1 MTHLWITGAS
11 QGIGRAVA
19 LAAAQRGWTVSATAR
34 GEAGLAALVAEG
46 GGRISAFPGDIT
58 DRAGLAAVVEAVEA
72 ANGPITVAVLNA
84 GTHQPTDGAAFDP
97 SVYDRL
103 IAVNLGGAINSVA
116 AILPRFTARKSGRLA
131 LVSSVAAYRGLP
143 KAGAYCASK
152 AAVTALAESLRL
164 DLAGL
169 GVAVQVIHP
178 GFVRTPL
185 TDKNAFPMPFLM
197 EPEAAAARIIAGLEG
212 DGFEIAFP
220 RRFIYILKLLRL
232 LPYRLYFALVA
243 RQTGVSTGL

>member
-19 LAAAQRGWTVSATAR
+19 LAALQRGWTVSATAR
-34 GEAGLAALVAEG
+34 GAEGLAALVDESQ
-46 GGRISAFPGDIT
+46 GRIRAFPGDIT
-58 DRAGLAAVVEAVEA
+58 DRAGLAAVVEAVERA
-72 ANGPITVAVLNA
+72 AGPITIAVLNA
-84 GTHQPTDGAAFDP
+84 GTHAPTDGKAFDP
-97 SVYDRL
+97 EVYDRL
-103 IAVNLGGAINSVA
+103 LSVNLGGMVNSLA
-116 AILPRFTARKSGRLA
+116 ALLPRFTARNAGRVA

-164 DLAGL
+164 DLAGV
-169 GVAVQVIHP
+169 GVRVQVIHP

-185 TDKNAFPMPFLM
+185 TDKNDFPMPFLM
-197 EPEAAAARIIAGLEG
+197 TPEAAASRIIAGLEG

>member
-1 MTHLWITGAS
+1 
-11 QGIGRAVA
+11 
-19 LAAAQRGWTVSATAR
+19 
-34 GEAGLAALVAEG
+34 LVAEG
-46 GGRISAFPGDIT
+46 DGRISAFPGDIT
-58 DRAGLAAVVEAVEA
+58 DRASLAAVVDAVEA
-72 ANGPITVAVLNA
+72 ANGPIRLAVLNA

-97 SVYDRL
+97 EVYDRL
-103 IAVNLGGAINSVA
+103 LTVNLGGAINSLA
-116 AILPRFTARKSGRLA
+116 AILPRFTARKSGQVA

-164 DLAGL
+164 DLAPA
-169 GVAVQVIHP
+169 GVRVQVIHP

-212 DGFEIAFP
+212 QGFEIAFP
-220 RRFIYILKLLRL
+220 RRFIYILKLLRV

>member
-19 LAAAQRGWTVSATAR
+19 LAALQRGWTVSATAR
-34 GEAGLAALVAEG
+34 GAEGLAALVAESQ
-46 GGRISAFPGDIT
+46 GRIRAFPGDIT

-72 ANGPITVAVLNA
+72 AAGPITVALLNA
-84 GTHQPTDGAAFDP
+84 GTHEPTDGKAFDP
-97 SVYDRL
+97 AVYDRL
-103 IAVNLGGAINSVA
+103 LRVNLGGMVNSLA
-116 AILPRFTARKSGRLA
+116 ALLPRFTMRKSGRVA

-143 KAGAYCASK
+143 RAGAYCASK

-164 DLAGL
+164 DLAGV
-169 GVAVQVIHP
+169 GVRVQVVHP

-185 TDKNAFPMPFLM
+185 TDKNDFPMPFLM
-197 EPEAAAARIIAGLEG
+197 TPEAAAARILAGLEG
-212 DGFEIAFP
+212 NGFEIAFP
-220 RRFIYILKLLRL
+220 RRFVWILKLLRL
-232 LPYRLYFALVA
+232 LPYQLYFALVA